1 MQPRKLVRDQKNIQI
16 LEARSSKFVWNNLGT
31 HSFSPQPNL
40 KISTIFQNFQEL
52 CKNMCNSSKIWKKK
66 KCSRASLNETRH
78 YNLNIFCSILH
89 DLDHYAHVLIMSQLN
104 GDCSEL
110 MQFDLSQFRLQFW
123 SAHVRQHTHWRLDKA
138 RSYDTHVL
146 SAPCARADCGE

>member
-1 MQPRKLVRDQKNIQI
+1 MGQSWHTFVLSATKPEDLYHFPKLTGTLQEYVQFQQ
-16 LEARSSKFVWNNLGT
+16 NL
-31 HSFSPQPNL
+31 
-40 KISTIFQNFQEL
+40 
-52 CKNMCNSSKIWKKK
+52 KK

-104 GDCSEL
+104 GDGSEL

-146 SAPCARADCGE
+146 SESQAQHRVRVRTAKSKRPI